1 MSGSHLS
8 VVFPG
13 QGSQKPRM
21 LADFFK
27 NFSALTDTF
36 HDASNII
43 NIDLVELINKGTVE
57 ELSKTEITQPLML
70 TAGVAMWRLLPKKFT
85 LKIKYLA
92 GHSLGEY
99 SALVA
104 AEIITFEE
112 ALYLVKNRARFMQE
126 AVAEGKGG
134 MAAILG
140 LPLSKIDLICSE
152 ISKEKDLLVSTA
164 NQNSL
169 NQTVISGTKKGVDKA
184 IIKLLEIGA
193 KRTILLPMSVP
204 AHCLLMKEAS
214 DKFIPL
220 IEEVEFNEP
229 KISVVQNIDAKVAND
244 LEGIKE
250 RLVKQIYLPVKWVDT
265 VLFFKKRNISSI
277 FECGPGKVLT
287 NLNKQ
292 IFKNSNNL
300 DLGTLSNFEELIK

>member
-1 MSGSHLS
+1 
-8 VVFPG
+8 
-13 QGSQKPRM
+13 
-21 LADFFK
+21 
-27 NFSALTDTF
+27 
-36 HDASNII
+36 
-43 NIDLVELINKGTVE
+43 
-57 ELSKTEITQPLML
+57 
-70 TAGVAMWRLLPKKFT
+70 
-85 LKIKYLA
+85 
-92 GHSLGEY
+92 
-99 SALVA
+99 
-104 AEIITFEE
+104 
-112 ALYLVKNRARFMQE
+112 
-126 AVAEGKGG
+126 
-134 MAAILG
+134 
-140 LPLSKIDLICSE
+140 
-152 ISKEKDLLVSTA
+152 
-164 NQNSL
+164 
-169 NQTVISGTKKGVDKA
+169 
-184 IIKLLEIGA
+184 
-193 KRTILLPMSVP
+193 MSVP

-229 KISVVQNIDAKVAND
+229 KISVVQNVDAKVAND